1 MSEPLN
7 ILIIEDSNADFL
19 MVERHLKKKELS
31 VRCRQVD
38 TLNGLKEAISNESW
52 DLVLADYSVPQ
63 LDFQENLNL
72 LQAALP
78 DLPVIMVTGTVGEEK
93 AVELLKLGVCDFVLK
108 DNLARLV
115 PAIERSLKDTSE
127 RKARVAAE
135 LALRNSEVHFR
146 SIFNKSPVAIGIGK
160 ATSGLMVEVNDALLL
175 LYGYE
180 RDEMVGKTTTEL
192 NLYVNPDERTEI
204 LRLIHECGQVA
215 NREVQIR
222 RKSGENLMVLFS
234 AELIELEGEFFIQVM
249 LTDVT
254 ERKRTEENLRKLY
267 MAVEQSPM
275 ATVIT
280 DALGNI
286 EYVNP
291 HFTLVTGYSFE
302 EVLNKNPRILKG
314 DTPSEVYLTLW
325 TTISAGNVWEGD
337 FHNRKKD
344 GTMFWEHTTISP
356 ISNESGKITHYMATK
371 EDITER
377 RNMEEQLRQS
387 QKMEAIGTLAGGV
400 AHDFNNIL
408 SAILGYSHL
417 ILNEVKD
424 NGQVIHYVEEI
435 MAASKRAAVLTQSLL
450 AFSRKQAVT
459 LSVIDLNEAIKG
471 NESFLRR
478 LISEDIEL
486 KINCTEEPLTVLVD
500 GSQIEQVIMNLV
512 ANARDAMLN
521 GGKISIK
528 TQPVTLS
535 QEFVNVHGYG
545 TLGSYAM
552 VSVSDSGI
560 GMDKETQ
567 SHIFEPFFTTKEL
580 GQGTG
585 LGLSMAYGIVKKH
598 DGFINVYSEPGTGT
612 IFNIYLPAVQA
623 SALSGI
629 KEVQEVTPL
638 RGGTETILVCEDD
651 AALRRLSKNVLGHYG
666 YQVIEAVDGQDA
678 VDKFVEYGESID
690 LVILDAI
697 MPKKNGKLAC
707 DEMRIMRPDLKVVFV
722 SGYTRD
728 IFADGKVFN
737 ENSIF
742 IQKPVS
748 PDVLLSK
755 VREMLDKRLSAG
767 GSI

>member
-1 MSEPLN
+1 MSDPLN
-7 ILIIEDSNADFL
+7 ILVIEDCNADFL
-19 MVERHLKKKELS
+19 LVERHLKQKELS
-31 VRCRQVD
+31 VRCSRVD
-38 TLNGLKEAISNESW
+38 TLEELKEAIGRESW
-52 DLVLADYSVPQ
+52 DMVLADYSVHQ
-63 LDFQENLNL
+63 LNFQENLNL
-72 LQAALP
+72 VHTALP

-93 AVELLKLGVCDFVLK
+93 AVELLKMGVCDFVLK
-108 DNLARLV
+108 GNLARLV
-115 PAIERSLKDTSE
+115 PAIERSIRDTSE
-127 RKARVAAE
+127 RKAK
-135 LALRNSEVHFR
+135 LATEQALQNSEVHFR
-146 SIFNKSPVAIGIGK
+146 SLFNRSPVAIGIGK
-160 ATSGLMVEVNDALLL
+160 AASGLVVDVNDSWLR

-180 RDEMVGKTTTEL
+180 RDEIVGRTTTEL
-192 NLYVNPDERTEI
+192 NLYVNPDERIEI
-204 LRLIHECGQVA
+204 IRLLHECGQVV
-215 NREVQIR
+215 NREVLVR
-222 RKSGENLMVLFS
+222 RKSGENLIVLYS
-234 AELIELEGEFFIQVM
+234 AELIELEREFFLQVM

-254 ERKRTEENLRKLY
+254 ERKQTEENLRKLFV
-267 MAVEQSPM
+267 AVEQSPM

-280 DALGNI
+280 DARGSI

-291 HFTLVTGYSFE
+291 RFTHLTGYSFE
-302 EVLNKNPRILKG
+302 DVMKKNPRILKG
-314 DTPSEVYLTLW
+314 DTASEVHRALW

-337 FHNRKKD
+337 FHNKRKD
-344 GTMFWEHTTISP
+344 GTLFWEHTTISP
-356 ISNESGKITHYMATK
+356 ISNEAGTITHYMATK

-377 RNMEEQLRQS
+377 RNMEDQLRQS

-408 SAILGYSHL
+408 SAIFGYSHL
-417 ILNEVKD
+417 ILNKVKD
-424 NGQVIHYVEEI
+424 NDPVIHYVEEI
-435 MAASKRAAVLTQSLL
+435 MDASKRAAVLTQSLL

-459 LSVIDLNEAIKG
+459 LSVIDLNEVING

-500 GSQIEQVIMNLV
+500 RSQIEQVIMNLV

-521 GGKISIK
+521 GGNLAIT
-528 TQPVTLS
+528 TQPVDLS

-545 TLGSYAM
+545 APGSYAM
-552 VSVSDSGI
+552 VSVSDSGF

-580 GQGTG
+580 GLGTG
-585 LGLSMAYGIVKKH
+585 LGLSMAYGIIKKH

-612 IFNIYLPAVQA
+612 IFKIYLPAVQA
-623 SALSGI
+623 SALSEKI
-629 KEVQEVTPL
+629 EVRKVTPL
-638 RGGTETILVCEDD
+638 RGGTETILVGEDD
-651 AALRRLSKNVLGHYG
+651 DALRRLSKNVLGHYG

-697 MPKKNGKLAC
+697 MPKKNGKRAC
-707 DEMRIMRPDLKVVFV
+707 DEMRIMRPNLQVVFV

-728 IFADGKVFN
+728 VFAENNVFD

-748 PDVLLSK
+748 PDVLLTR
-755 VREMLDKRLSAG
+755 VREMLDNRAPAG
-767 GSI
+767 GGV